1 MPWMCWGSGMWIF
14 PVIGLIVFLLVIYLV
29 VTRGIPGGCGFGGHG
44 RGDTQI
50 SSPLDILKTRYA
62 KGEIGREEF
71 ERMKKD
77 LTDDG
82 NGR

>member
-1 MPWMCWGSGMWIF
+1 MWIF
-14 PVIGLIVFLLVIYLV
+14 PVVGLVVFLLVIYLV
-29 VTRGIPGGCGFGGHG
+29 FTRGLPGGCGFGGHG
-44 RGDTQI
+44 RWDTR
-50 SSPLDILKTRYA
+50 SPSPLDILKTRYA

-77 LTDDG
+77 LMDDG

>member
-1 MPWMCWGSGMWIF
+1 MWIF

-29 VTRGIPGGCGFGGHG
+29 FTRGFPGGCGFGGHG
-44 RGDTQI
+44 RGDTQPTT
-50 SSPLDILKTRYA
+50 PLDILKTRYA

-77 LTDDG
+77 LMDDR